1 MRFLYYTVSNFHI
14 EFSISFSS
22 EEIYSYTTVNNNDY
36 SFKIII
42 LENAFRIGVWICEY
56 VDVLLGA
63 M

>member
-1 MRFLYYTVSNFHI
+1 MLNP
-14 EFSISFSS
+14 
-22 EEIYSYTTVNNNDY
+22 YTTVNNNDC

-42 LENAFRIGVWICEY
+42 LENAFGIGVWICVY